1 MRARFAVGCFERV
14 ACWNGHSR
22 SLVGTP
28 CGIDAAPGSRI
39 EMGMQAALFG
49 LSAGWQVRP
58 HLFTGVRQQF
68 EPDDIDRC
76 GALLH
81 RCALLHG
88 SFAATEARGACC
100 CCCIAVVT
108 GVVPRLACSL
118 PATHCPALSGL
129 QV

>member
-28 CGIDAAPGSRI
+28 CGIEAAPGSRI
-39 EMGMQAALFG
+39 DMGMQAALFG

-76 GALLH
+76 ALLPACL
-81 RCALLHG
+81 RRMLLLWWQRGLLLH
-88 SFAATEARGACC
+88 T
-100 CCCIAVVT
+100 AVV
-108 GVVPRLACSL
+108 VLVAHCLPQLYSSLAR
-118 PATHCPALSGL
+118 L